1 VNLGVALVVSVA
13 LIIFLLGFGA
23 GARWQYWWA
32 IAAALYVVEMLA
44 G

>member
-1 VNLGVALVVSVA
+1 MALVVSVA
-13 LIIFLLGFGA
+13 VAIFLLSFGA

-32 IAAALYVVEMLA
+32 IAAVLCAARILA